1 MLCNFE
7 EKIKEKDR
15 GKREGRHLNLLSE
28 LFDESAGNALVTP
41 QFEKVKSC
49 WEKLEDAHDK
59 FVSMVNETGMD
70 LDTDLEGYLYISWW
84 NRKV

>member
-1 MLCNFE
+1 MSA
-7 EKIKEKDR
+7 
-15 GKREGRHLNLLSE
+15 KRERSTALQNFTRNLNLLSE

-70 LDTDLEGYLYISWW
+70 LDTDLEGYLYIS
-84 NRKV
+84 